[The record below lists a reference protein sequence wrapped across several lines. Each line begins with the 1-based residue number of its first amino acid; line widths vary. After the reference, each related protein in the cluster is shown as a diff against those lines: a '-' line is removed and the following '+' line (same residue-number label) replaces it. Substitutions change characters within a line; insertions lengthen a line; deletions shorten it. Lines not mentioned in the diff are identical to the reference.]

1 MSGMDEQGKLREKNP
16 LRFVSAG
23 YLRWTA
29 YGLLLLLAALL
40 QMTPRLLPA
49 VCGARPLLL
58 VPLVVCIAL
67 FTGPMGGAAAGVAA
81 GLLWDVFSER
91 LFGFN
96 ALLLLVAGCACGL
109 LVRLLLRNN
118 LWTALLLCAGAGLFQ
133 VLCDWFFNYA
143 LLAYERPFTVLAI
156 SYLPNLLYTLILS
169 PLLYAMTYGVT
180 KLLRNRQ

>member
-1 MSGMDEQGKLREKNP
+1 MDNQPKLNEKNP
-16 LRFVSAG
+16 LHRLSG
-23 YLRWTA
+23 RYLKWTA
-29 YGLLLLLAALL
+29 YGLLILGAGLL
-40 QMTPRLLPA
+40 QMAPRVFPA
-49 VCGARPLLL
+49 VFGARPLLL
-58 VPLVVCIAL
+58 IPIVVSIAM
-67 FTGPMGGAAAGVAA
+67 FEGPVGGAAAGIAG
-81 GLLWDVFSER
+81 GLLWDLYADR
-91 LFGFN
+91 LFGFS
-96 ALLLLVAGCACGL
+96 ALFLMAICCACGL